1 MWSEKIKIFNQ
12 INLTIISYCRFSG
25 IKRNSTIQTK
35 SGFFANEFLFLPPV
49 VVHKLS
55 GKLKNMEQLQIDQML
70 EEKGFID
77 ELIDPKTKL
86 VEEINRLKKEK
97 NAIILSH
104 YYVEGDLQDVADY
117 VGDSLGLAQKAA
129 NTTADII
136 VFVGVHF
143 MAETAKIINPSK
155 KVILPDLKASC
166 SLAESAP
173 ADKFAEFIAQYP
185 DHKVIT
191 YINATAALKTMSHV
205 VCTSA
210 NAKKIVE
217 SFPKDEKLI
226 FAPDKN
232 LGNYINSITGRDM
245 VLWDG
250 ACMVHEQFSIEKII
264 NLIEEHPG
272 AEFIAHPECEKPV
285 LLVADY
291 IGSTTAL
298 LNHVQN
304 SKAKKFIVA
313 TESGILHQMVKACPD
328 KTFIPAPS
336 VDSTCGCNDCSYMKL
351 NSLQKLYICL
361 KHELPE
367 IILPQEVIEKG
378 KISIQRMLDI
388 SK

>member
-1 MWSEKIKIFNQ
+1 
-12 INLTIISYCRFSG
+12 
-25 IKRNSTIQTK
+25 
-35 SGFFANEFLFLPPV
+35 
-49 VVHKLS
+49 
-55 GKLKNMEQLQIDQML
+55 MEQLQINQML
-70 EEKGFID
+70 EEKGYID
-77 ELIDPKTKL
+77 EAIDPAVKL

-97 NAIILSH
+97 NAVILSH
-104 YYVEGDLQDVADY
+104 FYVDGPLQDIADY
-117 VGDSLGLAQKAA
+117 VGDSLGLAQAAA
-129 NTTADII
+129 NTEAEMI

-143 MAETAKIINPSK
+143 MAETAKIINPNK

-173 ADKFAEFIAQYP
+173 ADKFAAFKAQYP

-191 YINATAALKTMSHV
+191 YINATAALKTMTDI

-210 NAKKIVE
+210 NAKQIVE
-217 SFPKDEKLI
+217 SFPKDQKLI

-232 LGNYINSITGRDM
+232 LGGYINSITGREM

-250 ACMVHEQFSIEKII
+250 ACMVHEQYSVEKII
-264 NLIEEHPG
+264 DLMDKNTD

-285 LLVADY
+285 LLLAKH

-298 LNHVQN
+298 LNYVQK
-304 SKAKKFIVA
+304 SEAKKFIVA
-313 TESGILHQMVKACPD
+313 TESGILHQMTKACPD
-328 KTFIPAPS
+328 KIFIPAPS
-336 VDSTCGCNDCSYMKL
+336 VDSTCGCNDCEYMKL

-367 IILPQEVIEKG
+367 VTLPADVIEKAR
-378 KISIQRMLDI
+378 IPIQRMLEI

>member
-1 MWSEKIKIFNQ
+1 
-12 INLTIISYCRFSG
+12 
-25 IKRNSTIQTK
+25 
-35 SGFFANEFLFLPPV
+35 
-49 VVHKLS
+49 
-55 GKLKNMEQLQIDQML
+55 MEQLQIDKML

-77 ELIDPKTKL
+77 ELVDPKLKL

-97 NAIILSH
+97 NAVILSH
-104 YYVEGDLQDVADY
+104 FYVEGDLQDIADY
-117 VGDSLGLAQKAA
+117 VGDSLGLAQAA
-129 NTTADII
+129 ASTSADLI

-143 MAETAKIINPSK
+143 MAETAKIINPTK
-155 KVILPDLKASC
+155 KVILPDLKAGC
-166 SLAESAP
+166 SLADSAP
-173 ADKFAEFIAQYP
+173 ADKFAALKAKYP

-191 YINATAALKTMSHV
+191 YINATADLKTMSDI

-210 NAKKIVE
+210 NAKQIVE
-217 SFPKDEKLI
+217 SFPKDAKLI

-232 LGNYINSITGRDM
+232 LGNYINSITGRNM

-250 ACMVHEQFSIEKII
+250 ACMVHEQYSVEKII
-264 NLIEEHPG
+264 DLIDEHPD

-285 LLVADY
+285 LLVAKY

-298 LNHVQN
+298 LNYVQK
-304 SKAKKFIVA
+304 SEAKKFIVA
-313 TESGILHQMVKACPD
+313 TESGILHQMAKACPD
-328 KTFIPAPS
+328 KIFIPAPS

-367 IILPQEVIEKG
+367 IILPAEVIEKAQIPI
-378 KISIQRMLDI
+378 KRMLEI

>member
-1 MWSEKIKIFNQ
+1 M
-12 INLTIISYCRFSG
+12 G
-25 IKRNSTIQTK
+25 
-35 SGFFANEFLFLPPV
+35 
-49 VVHKLS
+49 H
-55 GKLKNMEQLQIDQML
+55 LQIDQML
-70 EEKGFID
+70 DEKGFID
-77 ELIDPKTKL
+77 EPVDPNLKL
-86 VEEINRLKKEK
+86 VEEINRLKIEK

-104 YYVEGDLQDVADY
+104 FYVEGELQDIADY

-129 NTTADII
+129 STNADMI

-143 MAETAKIINPSK
+143 MAETAKIINPTK

-191 YINATAALKTMSHV
+191 YINASAALKTMSDI

-210 NAKKIVE
+210 NAKQIVE
-217 SFPKDEKLI
+217 SFPKDQKLI

-232 LGNYINSITGRDM
+232 LGNYINSITGREM
-245 VLWDG
+245 ILWDG
-250 ACMVHEQFSIEKII
+250 ACMVHEQYSVDKII
-264 NLIEEHPG
+264 SLINEHPD

-304 SKAKKFIVA
+304 SKFKKFIVA

-328 KTFIPAPS
+328 KIFIPAPS

-351 NSLQKLYICL
+351 NSMQKLYMCM